1 MSFSITPS
9 ANIRNHPANNSTS
22 KEIHAFSKEKRF
34 IAPNPECPNAFYTYD
49 SQLSNRK
56 AAFGYGNKSDFT
68 RTLTVSPPATKY
80 EIKSFVDE
88 SREKGKSF
96 GLHREKLPDNSYL
109 VPQLHKIP
117 GPGGVSIALFSTKT
131 TRRKWAITASP
142 CGPSPSTSSRRS
154 SLTRSLRDRVRIKR
168 SI

>member
-34 IAPNPECPNAFYTYD
+34 IAPNPECPNAFYTFD

-80 EIKSFVDE
+80 EIKTFLDD

-117 GPGGVSIALFSTKT
+117 GPGGVSFVLFSTKT
-131 TRRKWAITASP
+131 TRRKSPITASP
-142 CGPSPSTSSRRS
+142 CGPSQSISSRRS
-154 SLTRSLRDRVRIKR
+154 SPTRSLQDQERTKK